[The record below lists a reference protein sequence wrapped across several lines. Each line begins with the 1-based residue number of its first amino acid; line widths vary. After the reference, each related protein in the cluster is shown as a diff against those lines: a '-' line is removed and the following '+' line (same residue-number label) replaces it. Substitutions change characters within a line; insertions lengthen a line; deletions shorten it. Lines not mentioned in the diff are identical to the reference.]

1 MHFSEGAA
9 SHSCGGTVGWTGLG
23 TGLGGSR
30 TVMPPSVDDQ
40 LPARLPAVRDRPSF
54 LAEEC
59 AQMHLAR
66 GALRLDVQI
75 VSDLDQPARRRL
87 APVVRGDL
95 TIIGILLG

>member
-1 MHFSEGAA
+1 M
-9 SHSCGGTVGWTGLG
+9 
-23 TGLGGSR
+23 
-30 TVMPPSVDDQ
+30 
-40 LPARLPAVRDRPSF
+40 RDRPSF